1 MRLAS
6 IYLMSGC
13 NFSGL
18 FLVVRPVL
26 KGTLRVVTINRR
38 VSHAG
43 VALILSISMLGLA
56 ACVEGVGSTP
66 EPAAPA
72 PLLLSPGDLVTL
84 SERPLTSGPLITGSV
99 EAERRA
105 DLRAEVPAVVIA
117 VLKQNGDPVRRGD
130 LLVRLDQTAIR
141 DALTSAEASARAA
154 ELAYEQAERQYQ
166 RLAKL
171 REENMVS
178 AQQLE
183 DAAIQRN
190 SAQSEAEAA
199 RTQVVAARQQLERTE
214 VRAPFDGLVS
224 NRKVSAGDTASVGKE
239 LMQVMDPG
247 SMRFEGRVSA
257 DNIGEVAAGQR
268 VHFRVQG
275 FDQADFAG
283 TVVRVNP
290 SANETTRQ
298 VEVLVSFDDPARMPR
313 VAGLYAEG
321 RIEAQSAAR
330 LTLPA
335 ASIQRDG
342 DNAYAWLFEN
352 GVIEQVALDLGAHD
366 ERTGRYVVEAGLAE
380 GDTVLRYPGS
390 TLKDGQAARLAGE
403 AEPVTMSAEK

>member
-1 MRLAS
+1 MKS
-6 IYLMSGC
+6 
-13 NFSGL
+13 
-18 FLVVRPVL
+18 
-26 KGTLRVVTINRR
+26 

-43 VALILSISMLGLA
+43 VALVLLSMLALG
-56 ACVEGVGSTP
+56 ACTEGAGSTP
-66 EPAAPA
+66 TEQAVAA
-72 PLLLSPGDLVTL
+72 PLLLSPEDLVTV
-84 SERPLTSGPLITGSV
+84 SESPLASGPLITGSV

-105 DLRAEVPAVVIA
+105 DLRAEVSAVVLE
-117 VLKQNGDPVRRGD
+117 VLKENGEPVRRGD

-154 ELAYEQAERQYQ
+154 QLNYEQTERQYQ
-166 RLAKL
+166 RISKL
-171 REENMVS
+171 LQENLVS

-239 LMQVMDPG
+239 LMQVMDPA

-257 DNIGEVAAGQR
+257 DSIGEVAAGQT

-275 FDQADFAG
+275 FDRADFAG

-290 SANETTRQ
+290 TANETTRQ
-298 VEVLVSFDDPARMPR
+298 VEVLVSFDDPGQMPR

-321 RIEAQSAAR
+321 RIEARSAER

-335 ASIQRDG
+335 ASIQHDG
-342 DNAYAWLFEN
+342 DRAFAWRFE
-352 GVIEQVALDLGAHD
+352 GGSLQQVTLDLGAHD
-366 ERTGRYVVEAGLAE
+366 ERTGRYAIDAGLAE

-390 TLKDGQAARLAGE
+390 TLKDGQAAQLAGG
-403 AEPVTMSAEK
+403 AEPVTLSADK

>member
-1 MRLAS
+1 MR
-6 IYLMSGC
+6 I
-13 NFSGL
+13 
-18 FLVVRPVL
+18 
-26 KGTLRVVTINRR
+26 

-43 VALILSISMLGLA
+43 AALIAAASMLALGACGEGAGSMPAEQA
-56 ACVEGVGSTP
+56 A
-66 EPAAPA
+66 A
-72 PLLLSPGDLVTL
+72 PLLLASEDLVAV
-84 SERPLTSGPLITGSV
+84 SEGPLASGPLITGSV
-99 EAERRA
+99 DAERLA
-105 DLRAEVPAVVIA
+105 DLRAEVPAVVLA
-117 VLKQNGDPVRRGD
+117 VLKENGDPVRAGD

-154 ELAYEQAERQYQ
+154 ELAYEQTERQY
-166 RLAKL
+166 RRILKL
-171 REENMVS
+171 RQENMVS

-183 DAAIQRN
+183 DAEIQRN

-199 RTQVVAARQQLERTE
+199 RTRAVTARQQLERTE

-239 LMQVMDPG
+239 LMQVLDPA

-257 DNIGEVAAGQR
+257 DSIGEVAAGQK

-275 FDQADFAG
+275 FDAVDFAG

-290 SANETTRQ
+290 AANVTTRQ
-298 VEVLVSFDDPARMPR
+298 VEVLVSFDDPGQMPG

-321 RIEAQSAAR
+321 RIDARSSTR

-342 DNAYAWLFEN
+342 DHAFAWRFKDGTL
-352 GVIEQVALDLGAHD
+352 QRVALELGPHD
-366 ERTGRYVVEAGLAE
+366 RRTGRYAVDAGLVE
-380 GDTVLRYPGS
+380 GDVVLRYPGS
-390 TLKDGQAARLAGE
+390 TLKDGQAAELAGRT
-403 AEPVTMSAEK
+403 EPVTMSAEK

>member
-1 MRLAS
+1 MV
-6 IYLMSGC
+6 I
-13 NFSGL
+13 
-18 FLVVRPVL
+18 
-26 KGTLRVVTINRR
+26 TIRS

-43 VALILSISMLGLA
+43 VALVLA
-56 ACVEGVGSTP
+56 ASMIALGACGEGAGSTP
-66 EPAAPA
+66 PGQAAAA
-72 PLLLSPGDLVTL
+72 PLLLSPEDLVTL
-84 SERPLTSGPLITGSV
+84 SESPLASGPLITGSV

-105 DLRAEVPAVVIA
+105 DLRAEVPAVVLA
-117 VLKQNGDPVRRGD
+117 VLKENGDPVRRGD

-166 RLAKL
+166 RMLKL
-171 REENMVS
+171 QQENVVS

-199 RTQVVAARQQLERTE
+199 RTRVVAARQQLERTE
-214 VRAPFDGLVS
+214 VRAPFAGLVS
-224 NRKVSAGDTASVGKE
+224 NREVSAGDTASVGKE
-239 LMQVMDPG
+239 LMQVMDPA

-257 DNIGEVAAGQR
+257 DSIGEVAAGQS
-268 VHFRVQG
+268 VHFRIQG
-275 FDQADFAG
+275 FDDADFAG

-290 SANETTRQ
+290 AANETTRQ
-298 VEVLVSFDDPARMPR
+298 VEVLVSFDDPGQMPG
-313 VAGLYAEG
+313 VTGLYAEG
-321 RIEAQSAAR
+321 RIEAHSAAR

-342 DNAYAWLFEN
+342 DRAFAWRFED
-352 GVIEQVALDLGAHD
+352 GVLQQVTLDLGAHD
-366 ERTGRYVVEAGLAE
+366 ERTGRYAVDAGLDE

-390 TLKDGQAARLAGE
+390 TLKDGQAAQLADRT
-403 AEPVTMSAEK
+403 EPVTMTAEE